1 MKGAKH
7 AIDNRNTAAACALQ
21 RPQRGSRPGRA
32 GLLHDADDA
41 TLRAALARRY
51 DCAAEDLAQYVIV
64 REPQAIIVRP
74 VAFYG

>member
-1 MKGAKH
+1 MLSTTETLRLHVRFNGH
-7 AIDNRNTAAACALQ
+7 SEDLDLDAL
-21 RPQRGSRPGRA
+21 

-51 DCAAEDLAQYVIV
+51 DCAAGDLAEYAIV